1 MTGRQA
7 RRVRQDRLV
16 HRATTARKGRP
27 VPPEPIVRQAPKA
40 CKVHPDRR
48 VIPVARRVRPVLR
61 GTMACKAPP
70 VPQVRMARK
79 ARPVK

>member
-27 VPPEPIVRQAPKA
+27 VPPEPMVRQAR
-40 CKVHPDRR
+40 KVHRDRR
-48 VIPVARRVRPVLR
+48 VILVAHKVRPVLR
-61 GTMACKAPP
+61 ETMACKAPP